1 MGGQEKA
8 LQMILERKMAE
19 ERLMASAR
27 GEMEETRQPLET
39 PYQKWV
45 NEDVVYIIAPE
56 EKAAFLRMKSDE
68 EREKFIEQFWARR
81 DPTPGTAKNEFKEE
95 HYRRISYANQR
106 FAGDGPGWKT
116 DKGHVYI
123 LFGPPD
129 EIESHPGKGDQWLY
143 RGEVKGLG
151 TNRILSF
158 DAAGKLTTPL
168 K

>member
-1 MGGQEKA
+1 
-8 LQMILERKMAE
+8 
-19 ERLMASAR
+19 
-27 GEMEETRQPLET
+27 
-39 PYQKWV
+39 
-45 NEDVVYIIAPE
+45 
-56 EKAAFLRMKSDE
+56 
-68 EREKFIEQFWARR
+68 
-81 DPTPGTAKNEFKEE
+81 
-95 HYRRISYANQR
+95 
-106 FAGDGPGWKT
+106 
-116 DKGHVYI
+116 VYI